1 MVHHRKPDCLVNK
14 LDYLE
19 HQVKVSAK
27 VQYVNMCLS
36 TQYLLNQQKMCCLT
50 WYCNVLSWARVSCK
64 KISLLSSRS
73 RSQQGLIWSKCDSFY
88 CIFLT
93 ADPFATKLGLIVHY
107 HKPECIMKKLDCCV
121 QGHGHSKKI
130 LNVRECLSRWY
141 FLNHWTLHYQTWCG
155 DAVSWARLSSK
166 KIGLPSSKSRRAQWN
181 VI

>member
-1 MVHHRKPDCLVNK
+1 MVHHRKPDCLVKK

-64 KISLLSSRS
+64 KIGLLSSRS

-93 ADPFATKLGLIVHY
+93 ADPFATKLGLLVHY
-107 HKPECIMKKLDCCV
+107 NKPECLVKKLDCCV
-121 QGHGHSKKI
+121 QGQDHSKASEFS
-130 LNVRECLSRWY
+130 ECLSRWY
-141 FLNHWTLHYQTWCG
+141 ILNFYYQTWYG
-155 DAVSWARLSSK
+155 DASSRATLSSQ
-166 KIGLPSSKSRRAQWN
+166 KIGFLSSRSRSRWRL
-181 VI
+181 I